1 MKKTAIFLP
10 AILLASSIIL
20 QGCTAGAGKAGTSSA
35 ASGTVSASSGIQ
47 ASVSASASDTSSV
60 SDSMTSLLSELSG
73 VSIPTTS
80 QTTEA
85 AASGSAPAAGTS
97 SGANTVKIDS
107 TDGTYEIL
115 VPSAWSD
122 LKGQLD
128 STGETEQNYTIEAGS
143 LDEQSF
149 LISNRESKKNSSLVS
164 LTDYSDTLVSAISK
178 SSDFSNIRNGGTSD
192 FTLKTSGFTAK
203 KTLLTVSY
211 QNQDLA
217 YYIYAVESGNY
228 YYQFCCWTA
237 ATNEGA
243 AGDNFDAAVNSL
255 IELG

>member
-35 ASGTVSASSGIQ
+35 ASGIQ

-60 SDSMTSLLSELSG
+60 SDSMTSLMSELSG

-143 LDEQSF
+143 LDE
-149 LISNRESKKNSSLVS
+149 
-164 LTDYSDTLVSAISK
+164 
-178 SSDFSNIRNGGTSD
+178 
-192 FTLKTSGFTAK
+192 
-203 KTLLTVSY
+203 
-211 QNQDLA
+211 
-217 YYIYAVESGNY
+217 
-228 YYQFCCWTA
+228 
-237 ATNEGA
+237 
-243 AGDNFDAAVNSL
+243 
-255 IELG
+255 